1 MHEIKLE
8 IGKITKNRKLEL
20 ITKSTPTPL
29 GNIPKQIEHYSN
41 F

>member
-8 IGKITKNRKLEL
+8 IEKINKNQKLEL